1 MIKTNSF
8 PSVVELNNF
17 ELKKVADSLINGLK
31 IKNDE
36 NFYIIGDLALIE
48 GSSPHKSINSS
59 PSDSDYQLLMKASL
73 LLAYNHLQ
81 KPFVVTAG
89 FPFITYQ
96 LYRDEAIKFIQQN
109 HNIQFDASTCTN
121 FGISQI
127 TAQVSKTSIIS
138 AIQGCDIAIRK
149 GETEEKSSFF
159 IVSLGYG
166 TFEAALSN
174 ENGITQRT
182 FVSSQGIRY
191 AVNMLARELLQSYYV
206 GLITEYQFDMGF
218 KTGTLT
224 MNRKNI
230 DIKEFRKRALLNY
243 YKEVISPMLKKSFT
257 DNDFSKC
264 KKMYLVGGGALYSE
278 LLDCFIQEFKDLL
291 DVIVYPEPTNCACI
305 GYCIHSKDT
314 LEDNN
319 AIALGIDIGNSI
331 TRFSFYGDLDGKK

>member
-1 MIKTNSF
+1 MIKTLSF
-8 PSVVELNNF
+8 PSVVEINNF
-17 ELKKVADSLINGLK
+17 ELKKVSDNLINGLK
-31 IKNDE
+31 LKNGDVY
-36 NFYIIGDLALIE
+36 YIIGELALEE
-48 GSSPHKSINSS
+48 GSSPHKSINSA
-59 PSDSDYQLLMKASL
+59 PTDTDYQLLLKTSL

-81 KPFVVTAG
+81 MPFYVTAG

-96 LYRDEAIKFIQQN
+96 LYRNDAINFIQQN
-109 HNIQFDASTCTN
+109 HTIQFDASTCTN
-121 FGISQI
+121 FGISQVNANVI
-127 TAQVSKTSIIS
+127 KTMILSE
-138 AIQGCDIAIRK
+138 IQGCDIAIRK

-159 IVSLGYG
+159 IVGLGYG

-206 GLITEYQFDMGF
+206 GLITEHQFDMGF

-264 KKMYLVGGGALYSE
+264 KKMYLVGGGALYPE
-278 LLDCFIQEFKDLL
+278 LLDCFNKEFKDLL
-291 DVIVYPEPTNCACI
+291 EIIVYPEPTTCASK
-305 GYCIHSKDT
+305 GYCIYSKEA
-314 LEDNN
+314 LENN
-319 AIALGIDIGNSI
+319 DAAAVGIDIGNST
-331 TRFSFYGDLDGKK
+331 TRISFYDDIDVKS